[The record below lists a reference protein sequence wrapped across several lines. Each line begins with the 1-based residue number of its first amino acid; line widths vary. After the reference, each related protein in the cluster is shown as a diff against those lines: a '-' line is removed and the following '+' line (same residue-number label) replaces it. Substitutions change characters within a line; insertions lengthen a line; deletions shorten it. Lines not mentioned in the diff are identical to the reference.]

1 MSWIEELLT
10 SAKTAILLNGIP
22 GKWINIKR
30 GLRHGDPLS
39 PLLFIVVVDVL
50 QQAFKQSALNGLLRH
65 PILEDQPCPV
75 LQYADD
81 TLIVL
86 QGDVQQARILKEIL
100 DSFAISTGL
109 KINYNKSTFVPINLS
124 LQEGEEIA
132 EALNCEVASFPQTYL
147 GLPLS
152 DSKLPKEV
160 FLPYISSVEKRISFS
175 LDFITHGGRLTL
187 TKSVLTAL
195 PAYIMSCIQLPQ
207 WVIDEIERLLRA
219 FFWKGKSSVNGSD
232 CLVAWDH
239 VCRSLEEGGLGIKN
253 LKIQNQ
259 CLLTKFAHRFL
270 TEPNSPWARWVSAA
284 HLQDKDL
291 GDSSAHHSRA

>member
-1 MSWIEELLT
+1 MKLDFSKPFDTVSWEALFSIMHIRGFDGKWMSWIEELLT

-22 GKWINIKR
+22 GNWINIKR
-30 GLRHGDPLS
+30 GLQEGDPLS

-50 QQAFKQSALNGLLRH
+50 QQAIKQSALNGLLRH

-132 EALNCEVASFPQTYL
+132 EALN
-147 GLPLS
+147 
-152 DSKLPKEV
+152 
-160 FLPYISSVEKRISFS
+160 
-175 LDFITHGGRLTL
+175 
-187 TKSVLTAL
+187 
-195 PAYIMSCIQLPQ
+195 
-207 WVIDEIERLLRA
+207 
-219 FFWKGKSSVNGSD
+219 
-232 CLVAWDH
+232 
-239 VCRSLEEGGLGIKN
+239 
-253 LKIQNQ
+253 
-259 CLLTKFAHRFL
+259 
-270 TEPNSPWARWVSAA
+270 
-284 HLQDKDL
+284 
-291 GDSSAHHSRA
+291 